1 MKTPIPTERP
11 IFKTRAH
18 KEGFNIEIS
27 LPGVKKND
35 LEVSLAKRLLR
46 INGIRKEL
54 EGNFERY
61 EQEALRFEL
70 KVEIHEDVDDKKI
83 QVSHRD
89 GVLTLSL
96 KKRPEL
102 APRKINILA
111 N

>member
-11 IFKTRAH
+11 NFKTRAL
-18 KEGFNIEIS
+18 KEGFNIDIS
-27 LPGVKKND
+27 LPGVEKKD
-35 LEVSLAKRLLR
+35 LEVTLAKRLLR

-83 QVSHRD
+83 QVTHRN

-96 KKRPEL
+96 KRRQEL

>member
-1 MKTPIPTERP
+1 MNIQIPTERP
-11 IFKTRAH
+11 NFKTRAH
-18 KEGFNIEIS
+18 KEGFNIDIS

-83 QVSHRD
+83 QVTHRN
-89 GVLTLSL
+89 GILTLSL
-96 KKRPEL
+96 QRRQEL
-102 APRKINILA
+102 APRKIDILA